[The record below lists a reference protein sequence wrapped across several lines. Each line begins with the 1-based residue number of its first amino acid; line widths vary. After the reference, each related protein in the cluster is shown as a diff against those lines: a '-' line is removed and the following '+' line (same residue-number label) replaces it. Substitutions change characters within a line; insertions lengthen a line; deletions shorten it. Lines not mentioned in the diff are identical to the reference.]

1 MSGVAYL
8 AIALAIS
15 ILGSLVLWLRYRK
28 PSSLEHGI
36 DEFSR
41 EMRALAPESRRPQGG
56 RSRRRGAGAG

>member
-8 AIALAIS
+8 AIAVALS
-15 ILGSLVLWLRYRK
+15 VVGSLVLWLRYRQ

-36 DEFSR
+36 DEFAR
-41 EMRALAPESRRPQGG
+41 EMRALAPGRPPRG